1 MIIYRKSKL
10 SDLDEIV
17 DVHLTSFKSFF
28 LTSLG
33 SPFLKVF
40 YRTCLNN
47 NQIVPL
53 SGIDKESNKLIGF
66 VIATKSS
73 NGFYK
78 KLILSNFKSYL
89 YQSIKLFFIKPMSL
103 IRIYRNLTKGKKT
116 KVDSSNYS
124 ELLSLAV
131 LPEKKG
137 LGIGKNLLSEI
148 EKKIKNEG
156 INAVTLTTDAL
167 NNKDVLSFYKKLG
180 YKVFY
185 DFSAYPRRKMF
196 KLIKYL

>member
-1 MIIYRKSKL
+1 MIIYRKSNF

-17 DVHLTSFKSFF
+17 DVHLKSFKSFF

-33 SPFLKVF
+33 YSFLKVF

-47 NQIVPL
+47 NQIIPL
-53 SGIDKESNKLIGF
+53 SGIDQDSNKLIGF
-66 VIATKSS
+66 IIATKSP

-78 KLILSNFKSYL
+78 KLILSNFTSYF
-89 YQSIKLFFIKPMSL
+89 YQSIKLLFIKPLSL
-103 IRIYRNLTKGKKT
+103 IRILRNLKKGKKT
-116 KVDSSNYS
+116 ILDSGNYS

-137 LGIGKNLLSEI
+137 LGIGKSLLLEI
-148 EKKIKNEG
+148 EKKIKNED
-156 INAVTLTTDAL
+156 INTVTLTTDAS
-167 NNKDVLSFYKKLG
+167 NNKDVLSFYKKSG
-180 YKVFY
+180 YKVLY
-185 DFSAYPRRKMF
+185 EFSMYPKRKMC